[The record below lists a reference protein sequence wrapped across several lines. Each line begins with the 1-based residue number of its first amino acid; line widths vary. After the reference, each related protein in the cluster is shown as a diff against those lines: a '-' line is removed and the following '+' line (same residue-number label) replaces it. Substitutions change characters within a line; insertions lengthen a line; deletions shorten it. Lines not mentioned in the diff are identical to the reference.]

1 MNDTISLGILES
13 LDLIQESSMDA
24 SVSVMEALFNEY
36 EKLSINIYNSEES
49 VFMEGEI
56 WDTATGKGKAESDL
70 WKILAFL
77 PRLLKGIVNAMTS
90 VFTKDNQTQIA
101 KNLENVNKYT
111 ETELAQRA
119 QAFNQQTNGDVQFD
133 PKKKQFFLGKT
144 FRHIRNSIEI
154 CVGLLP
160 LFKKITIALKGGN
173 TELTTLTN
181 EVISVLKGQ
190 KKFDA
195 ETMYLSLDAAKNL
208 LADSWGAAIGIRGV
222 TDELSML
229 IENKL
234 RKDYKKTG
242 AVNQDKAKLK
252 ALLDQVSEGSKHVAS
267 VTSFFKMMTIGTK
280 VFGGPIQRWM
290 NKHSVNE
297 EDIELNDANITKK
310 ELKTRLKALKAEYR
324 TIKADKKHK
333 DELRDEILELEEKIN
348 KKKDQIVSAKE
359 DRDAVK
365 ALDEASDKAWREEMP
380 DGSKRH
386 EKVGHHKIM
395 PAGLKED

>member
-1 MNDTISLGILES
+1 MNDTISLGILDS

-36 EKLSINIYNSEES
+36 TKLSVNIYNSEES

-77 PRLLKGIVNAMTS
+77 PRLLKGLVNAMTS
-90 VFTKDNQTQIA
+90 VFTKDNKTQIA

-119 QAFNQQTNGDVQFD
+119 QAFNQQTNGDVTFD
-133 PKKKQFFLGKT
+133 PKKKQFFLGKA

-154 CVGLLP
+154 CIGLLP
-160 LFKKITIALKGGN
+160 LFRKIVIALKGGN
-173 TELTTLTN
+173 TEVTALTN
-181 EVISVLKGQ
+181 EVISILKGQ

-195 ETMYLSLDAAKNL
+195 ETMYMSLDTVTSL

-229 IENKL
+229 IEGKL
-234 RKDYKKTG
+234 RKDYKKNG
-242 AVNQDKAKLK
+242 VADQDKVKLK

-267 VTSFFKMMTIGTK
+267 VTSFFKIMSIGTK
-280 VFGGPIQRWM
+280 VFAGPLQRWM

-297 EDIELNDANITKK
+297 EDVELSDANLTKK
-310 ELKTRLKALKAEYR
+310 ELKTRLKALKQEYK
-324 TIKADKKHK
+324 TIMANKEHK
-333 DELRDEILELEEKIN
+333 DELREEILELEKKIKKTQARIN
-348 KKKDQIVSAKE
+348 KATDK
-359 DRDAVK
+359 RDAAETIDK
-365 ALDEASDKAWREEMP
+365 YSDKEWREEKP
-380 DGSKRH
+380 DGSKKHRI
-386 EKVGHHKIM
+386 VPDNIV
-395 PAGLKED
+395 PAKLKED

>member
-1 MNDTISLGILES
+1 MNDTIPLGILDS

-24 SVSVMEALFNEY
+24 SVSVMEALFNKY
-36 EKLSINIYNSEES
+36 TKLSVNIYNSEEG

-77 PRLLKGIVNAMTS
+77 PRLLKGLVNAMTS
-90 VFTKDNQTQIA
+90 VFTKDNKTQIA

-119 QAFNQQTNGDVQFD
+119 QAFNQQTNGDVTFD
-133 PKKKQFFLGKT
+133 PKKKQFFLGKA

-154 CVGLLP
+154 CIGLLP
-160 LFKKITIALKGGN
+160 LFKKIVIALKGGN
-173 TELTTLTN
+173 TEITALTN

-195 ETMYLSLDAAKNL
+195 ETMYLSLDTVTNL

-229 IENKL
+229 IEGKL
-234 RKDYKKTG
+234 RKDYKKKG
-242 AVNQDKAKLK
+242 VVDQDKVKLK

-267 VTSFFKMMTIGTK
+267 VTSFFKIMSIGTK
-280 VFGGPIQRWM
+280 VFAGPLQRWM
-290 NKHSVNE
+290 NKQAVNE
-297 EDIELNDANITKK
+297 EDVELSDANLTKK
-310 ELKTRLKALKAEYR
+310 ELKARLKALKQEYK
-324 TIKADKKHK
+324 TIMANKEHK
-333 DELRDEILELEEKIN
+333 DELREEILELEKKIKKTQARIN
-348 KKKDQIVSAKE
+348 KATDK
-359 DRDAVK
+359 RDAAETIDK
-365 ALDEASDKAWREEMP
+365 YSDKEWREEKP
-380 DGSKRH
+380 DGSKKHRI
-386 EKVGHHKIM
+386 VPDNIV
-395 PAGLKED
+395 PAKLKED

>member
-1 MNDTISLGILES
+1 MNDTISLGILDS

-36 EKLSINIYNSEES
+36 TKLSVNIYNSEEG

-77 PRLLKGIVNAMTS
+77 PRLLKGLVNAMTS
-90 VFTKDNQTQIA
+90 VFTKDNKTQIT

-119 QAFNQQTNGDVQFD
+119 QAFNQQTNGDVTFD
-133 PKKKQFFLGKT
+133 PKKKQFFLGKA

-154 CVGLLP
+154 CIGLLP
-160 LFKKITIALKGGN
+160 LFKKIVIALKGGN
-173 TELTTLTN
+173 TEITTLTN

-195 ETMYLSLDAAKNL
+195 ETMYLSLDTVTNL

-229 IENKL
+229 IEGKL
-234 RKDYKKTG
+234 RKDYKKKG
-242 AVNQDKAKLK
+242 VVDQDKVKLK

-267 VTSFFKMMTIGTK
+267 VTSFFKIMSIGTK
-280 VFGGPIQRWM
+280 VFAGPLQRWM

-297 EDIELNDANITKK
+297 EDVELSDANLTKK
-310 ELKTRLKALKAEYR
+310 ELKTRLKALKQEYK
-324 TIKADKKHK
+324 TIMANKEHK
-333 DELRDEILELEEKIN
+333 DELREEILELEKKI
-348 KKKDQIVSAKE
+348 KKTEARIRTAKD
-359 DRDAVK
+359 DRDTAKIIDK
-365 ALDEASDKAWREEMP
+365 AGDKAWREEKP

-386 EKVGHHKIM
+386 EKVSNKIK
-395 PAGLKED
+395 PAKLKEE